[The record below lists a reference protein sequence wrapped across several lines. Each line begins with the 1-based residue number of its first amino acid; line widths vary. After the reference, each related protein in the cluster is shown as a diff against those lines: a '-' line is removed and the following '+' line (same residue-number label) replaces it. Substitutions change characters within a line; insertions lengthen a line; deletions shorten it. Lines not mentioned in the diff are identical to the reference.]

1 MHRLFVASGPQM
13 WRVLVYS
20 WYWDFCRGVSISG
33 ILVKIPCTEVEYMLG
48 IMNRGVIELEVLRR
62 GTRREERARAHMR
75 FCCTGNEATFPS
87 FTILDALVMAY

>member
-1 MHRLFVASGPQM
+1 M
-13 WRVLVYS
+13 WLLAPKCGRCWFS
-20 WYWDFCRGVSISG
+20 RGIGIFAGVSARLE

-75 FCCTGNEATFPS
+75 FCCTRNEATFPS